1 MKLYF
6 LHTGRKACTLAL
18 AALLCAGVPQALL
31 YAQENSGANSD
42 EQPGAKSDK
51 PSDQGTV
58 KLRIQVAGNN
68 GKPVAN
74 ASVYVRY
81 NKPGGLLHKDKLAEL
96 DLKTNGE
103 GSVKVP
109 PVPQGSIL
117 IQVIAT
123 GWHTYGKWYEINKD
137 EESIDIKLEPPTRWY

>member
-1 MKLYF
+1 M
-6 LHTGRKACTLAL
+6 
-18 AALLCAGVPQALL
+18 
-31 YAQENSGANSD
+31 
-42 EQPGAKSDK
+42 
-51 PSDQGTV
+51 
-58 KLRIQVAGNN
+58 KLRIQVTGSN

-109 PVPQGSIL
+109 PIPEGNIL

-123 GWHTYGKWYEINKD
+123 GWHTFGKWYELNKD

>member
-1 MKLYF
+1 MKSYLF
-6 LHTGRKACTLAL
+6 RASRKACRLAFATML
-18 AALLCAGVPQALL
+18 FTGLFQGLLPG
-31 YAQENSGANSD
+31 QENSGPNSGENPGSKGERPA
-42 EQPGAKSDK
+42 EQGM
-51 PSDQGTV
+51 V
-58 KLRIQVAGNN
+58 KLRIQVKGSND
-68 GKPVAN
+68 KPVSN

-81 NKPGGLLHKDKLAEL
+81 NKPGGLLRKDKLAEL

-109 PVPQGSIL
+109 PVPQGNIL

-123 GWHTYGKWYEINKD
+123 GWHTFGKWYEINKD

>member
-1 MKLYF
+1 MNIRF
-6 LHTGRKACTLAL
+6 LHMGRKLCTLAFAGL
-18 AALLCAGVPQALL
+18 FCAGVLHGQG
-31 YAQENSGANSD
+31 NSGSNNDGQS
-42 EQPGAKSDK
+42 GAKSEK
-51 PSDQGTV
+51 PSEQGTV
-58 KLRIQVAGNN
+58 RLHIQVTGNN
-68 GKPVAN
+68 GKPVSN

-137 EESIDIKLEPPTRWY
+137 EESIDVKLEPPTRWY